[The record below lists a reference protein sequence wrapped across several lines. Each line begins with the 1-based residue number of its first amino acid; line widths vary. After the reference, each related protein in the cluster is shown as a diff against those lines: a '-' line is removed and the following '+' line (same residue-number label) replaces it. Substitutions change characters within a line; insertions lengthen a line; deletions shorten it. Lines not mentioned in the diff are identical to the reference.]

1 MKIDDIYINYIE
13 YGEKN
18 ARPFILL
25 HGWGQNI
32 EMMKPLGNAFKHAF
46 RIIIVDLPGFGKSE
60 EPPYGYS
67 TLEYADLL
75 HKLFTELKVKDPIMI
90 GHSFGG
96 SVAISYASK
105 YDVCKLILLA
115 SPFEKTEK
123 KSFKVFLLK
132 TLKKIPFLNKLEDWA
147 KNHIGSVDYRN
158 ASKVMKEVLVKR
170 VNCNLTEEAK
180 KINCPTLLIWGR
192 NDTAVPVEEAMKL
205 EKLIKDAGLVI
216 YEKCTHYAYLEELTR
231 TINVLDKFLEK
242 ESEGN
247 YEN

>member
-1 MKIDDIYINYIE
+1 MKIDNININYIE

-32 EMMKPLGNAFKHAF
+32 EMMRPLGNAFKHAF
-46 RIIIVDLPGFGKSE
+46 RIIIVDLPGFGQSD

-67 TLEYADLL
+67 VEQYADLL
-75 HKLFTELKVKDPIMI
+75 HQLFTKLKANSPILI

-96 SVAISYASK
+96 SIAISYASK
-105 YDVCKLILLA
+105 YNVKKLILLA

-123 KSFKVFLLK
+123 RTMKQLILK
-132 TLKKIPFLNKLEDWA
+132 TLKKVPGLNKLENWA
-147 KNHIGSVDYRN
+147 KDHIGSTDYKN
-158 ASKVMKEVLVKR
+158 ASPVMKEVLVKR
-170 VNCNLTEEAK
+170 VNCDLTEQAK
-180 KINCPTLLIWGR
+180 QINCPTLLIWGR
-192 NDTAVPVEEAMKL
+192 NDTAVPISEALKL
-205 EKLIKDAGLVI
+205 EKLIPDAGLVI
-216 YEKCTHYAYLEELTR
+216 YDKSTHYAYLEELTR

>member
-75 HKLFTELKVKDPIMI
+75 YKLFTELKVKDPIMI

-123 KSFKVFLLK
+123 KSVKVLLLK
-132 TLKKIPFLNKLEDWA
+132 TLKKIPFLNKLED
-147 KNHIGSVDYRN
+147 
-158 ASKVMKEVLVKR
+158 
-170 VNCNLTEEAK
+170 
-180 KINCPTLLIWGR
+180 
-192 NDTAVPVEEAMKL
+192 
-205 EKLIKDAGLVI
+205 
-216 YEKCTHYAYLEELTR
+216 
-231 TINVLDKFLEK
+231 
-242 ESEGN
+242 
-247 YEN
+247 